1 MIDKDEMP
9 DSAPAGLIDHARKR
23 TLAFIAKLKAAMA
36 TIELEIDQNEGLYPF
51 NGGRLTQA
59 EVCRRAGVSNIALQ
73 GPTHKATTKKVVDD
87 WLLRVR
93 AASVTGKKSVRREV
107 SSRAEAWKAQHAAIA
122 HNYHKAE
129 LEMID
134 LRKRIKAL
142 EAQNG
147 ALLEQLALVD
157 RSKVIPL
164 PTRGK

>member
-9 DSAPAGLIDHARKR
+9 ESAPAGLIDHAKKR

-73 GPTHKATTKKVVDD
+73 GPMHKATTKKVVDD

-93 AASVTGKKSVRREV
+93 AASVTGKKSVRRAV
-107 SSRAEAWKAQHAAIA
+107 SSRAEAWKAHHAAIA

-142 EAQNG
+142 EAQNE
-147 ALLEQLALVD
+147 ALLEQLELVD